1 MFKDWHKIINDRQNS
16 ATQKPDE
23 KAAENSDEK
32 INPSKSDASV
42 AASQDNKQ
50 ASAKTPLDNHILTH
64 PAYEELAKK
73 LTDTEALVNKYWNDN
88 LRAKADLENYQRR
101 MERDLINARKY
112 ALEKIAAELITVVD
126 NLERCLENK
135 ITSNEDAV
143 QNIYAGVELT
153 LKMFLDVLHKFSVK
167 QFNPLGENFNP
178 EYHTAMAT
186 EEKEGVNTHTVL
198 KVIQKGYMLQDR
210 LLRPALVIVAK

>member
-1 MFKDWHKIINDRQNS
+1 MFKDWHKIINDGKNS
-16 ATQKPDE
+16 AAQKPDE
-23 KAAENSDEK
+23 KAAENSAEK
-32 INPSKSDASV
+32 TKSTEATASEAPAQSV
-42 AASQDNKQ
+42 KPAATQN
-50 ASAKTPLDNHILTH
+50 PLDNHILSH
-64 PAYEELAKK
+64 PAYEELERK
-73 LTDTEALVNKYWNDN
+73 LTDTEALANKYWNDC
-88 LRAKADLENYQRR
+88 LRTKADLENYQRR

-126 NLERCLENK
+126 NLERCLESK
-135 ITSNEDAV
+135 IANSDDVV

-153 LKMFLDVLHKFSVK
+153 LKMFLDVLHKFSIK

-186 EEKEGVNTHTVL
+186 EEKAEAKPHTIL